1 MNITAIILDLLLV
14 AAIILLFRP
23 RLAQRLLSTLVHV
36 VGYVLALAGAYIG
49 SRALA
54 ETTYQLFIRQ
64 KLVQSVSDA
73 LQKIPPP
80 LPM

>member
-14 AAIILLFRP
+14 AAIIYYFGHGWRKGF
-23 RLAQRLLSTLVHV
+23 LSTLVHV

-54 ETTYQLFIRQ
+54 ETTSSLSGKSLSSR
-64 KLVQSVSDA
+64 
-73 LQKIPPP
+73 
-80 LPM
+80 